1 MASIPLKSWEL
12 LIRAAEIGSVQQAA
26 ENLELDPTTAGR
38 MLGKLEQWLGRSLY
52 VRRMRPF
59 TLTEA
64 GRAAVERMRPVLASY
79 HQVELGLRRDSSELH
94 GLIRISAA
102 GGYASQKLI
111 PEIMKFS
118 EIYPEVDFDISVART
133 VRDLKRDAV
142 DIALVTDRP
151 DEDGLVS
158 FWRDHSVFI
167 PIASPE
173 YLTRFGRPQHPSDL
187 ASHTGFCYTGPVRE
201 PASFLEKD
209 ASRSY
214 FKWKKRITVSDILA
228 VKNAVL
234 EGYGCA
240 VDMPIVHCYREIE
253 AGDLVPILSGWR
265 VPTRELFAVTTEE
278 KYGIRRIR
286 TFLDWYVPRS
296 VAAGRLRDRKIAER
310 IGLLI

>member
-1 MASIPLKSWEL
+1 M
-12 LIRAAEIGSVQQAA
+12 
-26 ENLELDPTTAGR
+26 
-38 MLGKLEQWLGRSLY
+38 
-52 VRRMRPF
+52 
-59 TLTEA
+59 
-64 GRAAVERMRPVLASY
+64 
-79 HQVELGLRRDSSELH
+79 
-94 GLIRISAA
+94 
-102 GGYASQKLI
+102 
-111 PEIMKFS
+111 
-118 EIYPEVDFDISVART
+118 
-133 VRDLKRDAV
+133 
-142 DIALVTDRP
+142 
-151 DEDGLVS
+151 
-158 FWRDHSVFI
+158 
-167 PIASPE
+167 
-173 YLTRFGRPQHPSDL
+173 
-187 ASHTGFCYTGPVRE
+187 RE